1 MKRIFFLAVIFLAIN
16 LFAQKADSTN
26 YKKYESILKQ
36 IDSQFQELQKT
47 KLLADGQYFQSF
59 QKLQSQAQTINELLK
74 QEGKNLVDTYGGA
87 NDGWTQDKLQYLID
101 NKKRKEVNLI
111 LSDDK
116 LTEQEKQAELIKLY
130 NQTKQK

>member
-16 LFAQKADSTN
+16 LFAQKADSAN